1 MKRNTRLL
9 VFFLAG
15 LCCVWLVSCAPRI
28 PDEAKIVIISFN
40 DVHGIFEH
48 QPALAAFVAETRATY
63 EHVIVVDGGDRFIG
77 NPFNDLYERR
87 GFPIIDI
94 QNHIG
99 VDISVLGNHEMAFGI
114 DVLNARLSDAQSV
127 AISANIKPGT
137 SELTPLKPYH
147 IINKNGINIAFL
159 GLTNV
164 DRRTGIPL
172 VLPERVVGVEFFDP
186 IETAQ
191 NFRNLRRRAHV
202 FIALTHIGTPED
214 IILADA
220 MPELDLIIGGHSHC
234 IMQEPLIQNGVPII
248 QAGRNA
254 RYAHKTKIFL
264 KRGVIE
270 EITTELISMRN
281 WDGPV
286 DTVIQEKIRR
296 YESNPLLT
304 NPFVT
309 LRYEIPSLNQLGNM
323 ITDAALTL
331 PNVDFALM
339 NCGGIR
345 IERLYAGAIAY
356 SDILRLSPFGNHLI
370 VVEMTPAEIRQF
382 IETEFMERQVCLAIP
397 GGFEYTVRRMP
408 DNSVRVETI
417 TYPDGRKLDENKTYR
432 VALNNYLV
440 STYLTEFADRSQY
453 TGVSM
458 VDNIVEFL
466 RNNPNKDYR
475 RTHLRA
481 RFN

>member
-1 MKRNTRLL
+1 MNRNTRFL
-9 VFFLAG
+9 VFFITS
-15 LCCVWLVSCAPRI
+15 LCCIWLVSCAPRV
-28 PDEAKIVIISFN
+28 PDEATIVIISFN
-40 DVHGIFEH
+40 DVHGNFEH
-48 QPALAAFVAETRATY
+48 QPGLSAFVAETRAIY
-63 EHVIVVDGGDRFIG
+63 EHVIVVDGGDRFMG

-94 QNHIG
+94 QNRIG
-99 VDISVLGNHEMAFGI
+99 VDVSVLGNHEFAFGI
-114 DVLNARLSDAQSV
+114 DVLNARLDDAESV
-127 AISANIKPGT
+127 AISANVEPGT
-137 SELTPLKPYH
+137 SDLVSLKPYY

-164 DRRTGIPL
+164 DRRTRIPL
-172 VLPERVVGVEFFDP
+172 VLPERVVGVEFFNP
-186 IETAQ
+186 IETALKY
-191 NFRNLRRRAHV
+191 RHLRRSSHV
-202 FIALTHIGTPED
+202 FIALTHIGTEED
-214 IILADA
+214 TVLANA

-234 IMQEPLIQNGVPII
+234 IMVEPLIQNGVPII

-264 KRGVIE
+264 RRGVIE
-270 EITTELISMRN
+270 EITTELVSMRN
-281 WDGPV
+281 WDGPI
-286 DTVIQEKIRR
+286 DTVILEKIQR

-304 NPFVT
+304 TPFVT

-345 IERLYAGAIAY
+345 IEYLPAGSIAY

-370 VVEMTPAEIRQF
+370 IVEMTPAEIRQF
-382 IETEFMERQVCLAIP
+382 IEREFMERQVCLAIP

-408 DNSVRVETI
+408 DNSVKVEKV
-417 TYPDGRKLDENKTYR
+417 TYPDGRRLDENRTYR
-432 VALNNYLV
+432 MVLNNYLV
-440 STYLTEFADRSQY
+440 STYLTGFADRAQY